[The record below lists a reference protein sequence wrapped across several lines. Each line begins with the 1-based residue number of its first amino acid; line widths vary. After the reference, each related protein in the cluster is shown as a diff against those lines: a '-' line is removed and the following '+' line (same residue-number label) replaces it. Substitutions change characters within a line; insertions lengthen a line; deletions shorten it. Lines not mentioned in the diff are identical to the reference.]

1 MKNINLTL
9 LLTLALL
16 ACVQSAQAEQEWEFE
31 ITPYLWATQLDSEVR
46 VGEYSAGASLEFSD
60 IVDTLEMGLMGQ
72 FEARKGRWSVYS
84 DLVYFN
90 LADDQSLTPV
100 TEISSD
106 LKQTVSLVMAGYK
119 PKNLEVLD
127 IYFGVRYDKVEIDL
141 DLNGAII
148 DRGLS
153 SSVDWIDPVVGVRA
167 RYPLNDRWSLE
178 SQLFYSAGKADY
190 TVLANAGVRWA
201 FGEKWSSTFS
211 YRFSDIDYDDKRGF
225 KETSQGFM
233 IAFGYRF

>member
-1 MKNINLTL
+1 
-9 LLTLALL
+9 
-16 ACVQSAQAEQEWEFE
+16 
-31 ITPYLWATQLDSEVR
+31 
-46 VGEYSAGASLEFSD
+46 
-60 IVDTLEMGLMGQ
+60 MGQ

-167 RYPLNDRWSLE
+167 RYPLNDQWSLE

-190 TVLANAGVRWA
+190 TVLANAVLDGPLAKNGHQRSHIVFQILTMMTSVASR
-201 FGEKWSSTFS
+201 KLH
-211 YRFSDIDYDDKRGF
+211 RG
-225 KETSQGFM
+225 S
-233 IAFGYRF
+233 

>member
-1 MKNINLTL
+1 MKNLTL
-9 LLTLALL
+9 SLFVFLTFF
-16 ACVQSAQAEQEWEFE
+16 ACAQTAQAEEEWQFE
-31 ITPYLWATQLDSEVR
+31 ITPYLWATQLESEVR

-60 IVDTLEMGLMGQ
+60 IVDTLEMGFMGQ

-90 LADDQSLTPV
+90 LADDQDLTPL

-127 IYFGVRYDKVEIDL
+127 VYFGVRYDKVAIDL

-153 SSVDWIDPVVGVRA
+153 SSFDWIDPVVGVRV
-167 RYPLNDRWSLE
+167 RYPLNDQWSLE

-190 TVLANAGVRWA
+190 TALANAGVRWE
-201 FGEKWSSTFS
+201 FGEKWSSTFA
-211 YRFSDIDYDDKRGF
+211 YRFSEIDYDDERGF
-225 KETSQGFM
+225 KETSQGFLL
-233 IAFGYRF
+233 AFGYRF